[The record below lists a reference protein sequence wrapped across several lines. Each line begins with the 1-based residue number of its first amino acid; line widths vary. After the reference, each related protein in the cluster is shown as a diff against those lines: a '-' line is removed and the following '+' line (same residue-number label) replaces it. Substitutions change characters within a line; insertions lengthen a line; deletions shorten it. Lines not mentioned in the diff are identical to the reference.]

1 MAYRI
6 FISTNDTAECRQYL
20 AVVKEAL
27 FRMSDFPV
35 SAIEGADVRQTDDNQ
50 WSETRRL
57 IEGSQ
62 VFIGLYS
69 ATYGDVPDGQT
80 QSYAEMAYQY
90 AREAGLMC
98 LIFMPE
104 STRNT
109 VEDARQQAFL
119 EHLRTHHIV
128 HYFENA
134 DELSAQ
140 IKLAVGKV
148 KHTSR
153 HRQRRKLP
161 PPAETNFREMAPPA
175 APVEEEET
183 LSDAQA
189 APDNFAALVE
199 QALTLAEDDITSMI
213 RRSLELHDAQHQMQ
227 AKDTPDNGL
236 MGVSPVFGK
245 PLAGSQFQSDIF
257 MIMPFRQRFDDI
269 YKNIVRPVTA
279 DLNLTI
285 KRGDDFSSIGGSIMQ
300 EVWAALNACKLVI
313 AETTDINAN
322 VYYELGIAHTLGKPA
337 ILISQETDVED
348 IPFDIRHRR
357 FILYKDSIAGGEKLE
372 NELRQQIIWLL
383 NDLDDA
389 QQNNNNQGN

>member
-6 FISTNDTAECRQYL
+6 FISTNDTAECREYL

-27 FRMSDFPV
+27 FRMDDFPV

-57 IEGSQ
+57 IESSQ

-69 ATYGDVPDGQT
+69 ADYGAVPDGHT
-80 QSYAEMAYQY
+80 QSYTEMAYEY

-104 STRNT
+104 STKNT
-109 VEDARQQAFL
+109 VDDDRQQTFL
-119 EHLRTHHIV
+119 EHLRTHHII
-128 HYFENA
+128 HYFSST

-140 IKLAVGKV
+140 VRLGVGKI
-148 KHTSR
+148 KQTSR
-153 HRQRRKLP
+153 HRRRKKLT
-161 PPAETNFREMAPPA
+161 PPAETRFRDASPPA
-175 APVEEEET
+175 APPREEASIEPQT
-183 LSDAQA
+183 
-189 APDNFAALVE
+189 APDDFDALVE
-199 QALTLAEDDITSMI
+199 RALTLAEDDITSMI

-227 AKDTPDNGL
+227 DTPDDGL
-236 MGVSPVFGK
+236 MHVSPVFGE

-269 YKNIVRPVTA
+269 YTNIVRPVTA

-300 EVWAALNACKLVI
+300 EVWAALNACRLVI
-313 AETTDINAN
+313 AETTEINPN
-322 VYYELGIAHTLGKPA
+322 VYYELGIAHTLGKPT

-357 FILYKDSIAGGEKLE
+357 FILYKDSIAGGEMLE

-383 NDLDDA
+383 NDLDESR
-389 QQNNNNQGN
+389 QNGNDQGN